1 MQRGLMP
8 GSIPERIVY
17 LLINSD
23 MKASIFLALFTLCCF
38 QATAQSDNPKYD
50 RALAEFLGGDD
61 YGMKPY
67 VLVIL
72 KTGPNATTI
81 SKSETDS
88 LFRGHMESIQNLVSA
103 GHLIVSGPLKKNEN
117 TYRGIFVLNVA
128 TIEEA
133 NKLLILDPA
142 IKEKLFETELFV
154 WYGSAALPLYLKS
167 HELIEKK
174 KM

>member
-1 MQRGLMP
+1 MKT
-8 GSIPERIVY
+8 
-17 LLINSD
+17 LIY
-23 MKASIFLALFTLCCF
+23 LALFVTFCF
-38 QATAQSDNPKYD
+38 QAKAQSDNPKYD
-50 RALAEFLGGDD
+50 KALADSLGGDE

-72 KTGPNATTI
+72 KTGPNSTTI
-81 SKSETDS
+81 TKSKADS
-88 LFRGHMESIQNLVSA
+88 LFSGHMKSIQNLVSA
-103 GHLIVSGPLKKNEN
+103 GHLIVSGPLKKNEK
-117 TYRGIFVLNVA
+117 TYRGIFILNVA